1 MEARTSLKDSA
12 LNGLFFK
19 FFSFSATLRYNLSPP
34 ALAGFLDR
42 YEEVQRSTFDLEET
56 SQSCCPIKEDWIL
69 RATLLKGVI
78 KGGRGD
84 EGWMPSCNCSSVC

>member
-19 FFSFSATLRYNLSPP
+19 FFSFSATLRYHLSPP

-56 SQSCCPIKEDWIL
+56 SQSCCPIKDRIL
-69 RATLLKGVI
+69 RSTLLKWLI

-84 EGWMPSCNCSSVC
+84 EGWVPSCNCSSV